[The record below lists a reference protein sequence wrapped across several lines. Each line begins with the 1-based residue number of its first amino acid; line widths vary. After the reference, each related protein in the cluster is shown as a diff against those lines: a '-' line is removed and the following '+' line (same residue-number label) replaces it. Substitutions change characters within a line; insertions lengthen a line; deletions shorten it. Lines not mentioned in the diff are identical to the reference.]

1 MKILVVS
8 AMDSTNL
15 SFENVIKEMIQ
26 QGHEVEIFA
35 TVMDEK
41 DIRMFKHM
49 GLIINPAEK
58 LTSKI
63 VKEFDVA
70 FCGPDSMNVLCY
82 FDIYIF
88 SYNFLSNNWPSDGA
102 DFMFTAYKD
111 RILRCKEDCAYM
123 PIGIAKNDTPKTK
136 IEVKNQILYI
146 DAGHIP
152 FGEKGKYQ
160 VANMLLEICENFPS
174 YNLVVKPR
182 WLLKDTKNQTH
193 KNGQHLYVI
202 LETITNGN
210 LPDNLI
216 LLNEH
221 IDLQELIDSSF
232 SIVST
237 SISCYIDAILRGKGI
252 IIAGEFDCE
261 DQREMRKNV
270 ALKRDYDNA
279 KDAGCYVDY
288 REVVKYLPE
297 GIHCDQAHL
306 ERRVSYTIE
315 ISKKI
320 VYVMDYIY
328 TNFLKANY
336 YPVISKYEYEN
347 YKEEMVADNNL
358 TMQDLKYKRQ
368 KNRIIG
374 MSRIFDFIDA
384 QIDYTSY
391 FELLESLYKNY
402 DLNFE
407 GFKKLKIILDDK
419 FRKVL
424 VENAELLMSDPIN
437 QSFLFSALSGL
448 RREDEII
455 LIPQNQILC
464 EGPYYFYLGRFYR
477 KQGLTENAIEQF
489 IKFLKEAN
497 GRSYIKYSQEREW
510 GLKDA
515 YNYLFRIYDGNN
527 IGPFDMAE
535 LYIDLFR
542 KGNELNVEYGLR
554 KKLHNFLPKIAEELE
569 SVDFEKAY
577 QCLMVYAKQDKHYN
591 LEPRDKRIKAL
602 INETKI
608 LKEQGRIRNRIRNK
622 ISKSFRLIRRGF
634 QCIRDHG
641 LKYTCHY
648 TYNRISKK
656 IKEKKEKIH
665 KKLLSYSPIRILDVF
680 SHKVLEG
687 YRLYAIMIKQ
697 YGENARLFLSAFG
710 TGDAYLYALFF
721 EGYAKKYENSIP
733 VFGVWNSSS
742 KKVAELFNIQNIA
755 IFSTE
760 EMRFILN
767 LFMFDSKNLIHIN
780 CMHYHIFYRHT
791 GILSYLEGLHDFN
804 WFSLSQA
811 ILEVNEKEITKPVF
825 EEDIDFLQKV
835 FEENQLIPSKTVLLA
850 PYAKTV
856 KGVPMSFWNQLA
868 ARLMEQGICVCTN
881 SSGAKEPPVK
891 NTKALFIPYEKSV
904 PFLEKAGA
912 VIGLRSGFLDIISMA
927 DCIKISLNIE
937 KNYRRSL
944 ICHIS
949 ESFSLSAMYG
959 QKNQY
964 DWMYSNET
972 EKVLL
977 EDIVQLIV
985 SQMQMKEGTI
995 R

>member
-8 AMDSTNL
+8 AMDATNL
-15 SFENVIKEMIQ
+15 AIENIVKEMIQ
-26 QGHEVEIFA
+26 RGHEVEVFA
-35 TVMDEK
+35 IVMGTKE
-41 DIRMFKHM
+41 IRMFKRM
-49 GLIINPAEK
+49 GLMIRPIK
-58 LTSKI
+58 DLTPEITK
-63 VKEFDVA
+63 KFDVA
-70 FCGPDSMNVLCY
+70 FCGTDSMHVLRY
-82 FDIYIF
+82 LDIYIF
-88 SYNFLSNNWPSDGA
+88 SYNFISNNWTSEGA

-111 RILRCKEDCAYM
+111 RVLRYEEDCASM
-123 PIGIAKNDTPKTK
+123 PIGIAKNDTLKTQM
-136 IEVKNQILYI
+136 EVKNQILYI

-160 VANMLLEICENFPS
+160 VANMLLEICKKFPS

-182 WLLKDTKNQTH
+182 WLLGDTKNQTH
-193 KNGQHLYVI
+193 KNGQHLYTI
-202 LETITNGN
+202 LDSITKGD

-216 LLNEH
+216 LLNEYL
-221 IDLQELIDSSF
+221 DLQELIDT
-232 SIVST
+232 SISVIST
-237 SISCYIDAILRGKGI
+237 SISCYIDVALRGKGVI
-252 IIAGEFDCE
+252 IVGEFDCE

-288 REVVKYLPE
+288 KEVVQYLPE
-297 GIHCDQAHL
+297 GIYCNPKHFEHRL
-306 ERRVSYTIE
+306 SYTTQVSE
-315 ISKKI
+315 KI
-320 VYVMDYIY
+320 VNVMEYVQES
-328 TNFLKANY
+328 FLKFNQ
-336 YPVISKYEYEN
+336 YPAILKYEYEN
-347 YKEEMVADNNL
+347 YKETIVTDREL
-358 TMQDLKYKRQ
+358 TIQELKYRRQ
-368 KNRIIG
+368 KNGIIG
-374 MSRIFDFIDA
+374 ALRIFDCIDA
-384 QIDYTSY
+384 PIEYTSY
-391 FELLESLYKNY
+391 FELLENSYRNY
-402 DLNFE
+402 ELNYE
-407 GFKKLKIILDDK
+407 GFKSLKSLLDIEFWKILTK
-419 FRKVL
+419 
-424 VENAELLMSDPIN
+424 NAELLMSDPIN
-437 QSFLFSALSGL
+437 QSFLFWALCCLGKM
-448 RREDEII
+448 DEIMY
-455 LIPQNQILC
+455 IPSNQVVC
-464 EGPYYFYLGRFYR
+464 EGPYHFYMGRIYR

-497 GRSYIKYSQEREW
+497 GRSYIKYSQEQEW

-608 LKEQGRIRNRIRNK
+608 LKEQGRIRNRIKNK

-648 TYNRISKK
+648 TYNRIARK